1 MYVLYLKV
9 QKYSSVLNLQQIFF
23 LQNTMKEQTEAFIGN
38 VKYVM

>member
-9 QKYSSVLNLQQIFF
+9 QKYSSVLNLQHIFF
-23 LQNTMKEQTEAFIGN
+23 LQYTMKEQTEAFIGN